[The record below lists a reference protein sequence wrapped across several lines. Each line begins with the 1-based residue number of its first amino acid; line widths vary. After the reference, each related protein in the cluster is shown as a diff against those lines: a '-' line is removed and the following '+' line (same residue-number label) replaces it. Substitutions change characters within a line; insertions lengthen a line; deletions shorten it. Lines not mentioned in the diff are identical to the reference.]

1 MTSSKCTNDN
11 NLLNP
16 CISVYFSALHKVI
29 LECFRVTCIML
40 YLLVGRLP
48 VSPEEVFLLLSDFRK
63 WVSVTQLSELICVTL
78 CQGVISGHSIA
89 LKHNT

>member
-1 MTSSKCTNDN
+1 
-11 NLLNP
+11 
-16 CISVYFSALHKVI
+16 
-29 LECFRVTCIML
+29 ML

-63 WVSVTQLSELICVTL
+63 WVSVTQLSQLICVTL

-89 LKHNT
+89 LKTQHIDILKRLHNYLTKTTVINLLAVKSKYKSLPTLPL